1 MELFLYV
8 VGALFF
14 GLVVAVSHKMNNR
27 FVERPFDDLKRKLQA
42 VRQAQLDVHD
52 ADRKRMASGPS
63 DPAAQEEFEQAC
75 AALRRAQ
82 ETAEADRFPFR
93 HKSADPSKSD

>member
-1 MELFLYV
+1 VELFLYV

-42 VRQAQLDVHD
+42 VRQATLDVHD
-52 ADRKRMASGPS
+52 ADRNRMASGPS
-63 DPAAQEEFEQAC
+63 PPAED
-75 AALRRAQ
+75 
-82 ETAEADRFPFR
+82 DRP
-93 HKSADPSKSD
+93 